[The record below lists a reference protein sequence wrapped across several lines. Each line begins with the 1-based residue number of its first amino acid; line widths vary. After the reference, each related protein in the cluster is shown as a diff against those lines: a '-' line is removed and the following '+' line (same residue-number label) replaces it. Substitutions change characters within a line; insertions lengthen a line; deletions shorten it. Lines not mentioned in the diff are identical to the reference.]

1 MNILQDIFDMLST
14 AHMKL
19 QLARHSLTKSP
30 ERSSFGHRP
39 SKPSRQ
45 VSQVYIYI
53 YIYAGQFFQSS
64 LPSMSAEQ
72 VFQASLPSKGL
83 GGRLARE
90 TCLKDVLG
98 VIGRLAWCARKTCL
112 EVFQASFPTKHLGG
126 CGLPGRP
133 SIEPGGRPSEGH
145 EIYLYIFYIYIYL
158 CEVLPPQRLG
168 RQKTKVGN
176 TRNWMASRQ
185 QGRKTKVGKT
195 RYWTWTILDMDRRQR
210 LGRPGSDRGRDMA
223 ESV

>member
-1 MNILQDIFDMLST
+1 MLST

-19 QLARHSLTKSP
+19 QLATHSLTKSP
-30 ERSSFGHRP
+30 ERSLFGHRP

-45 VSQVYIYI
+45 VSQLYIYI
-53 YIYAGQFFQSS
+53 YIYAGQVFPSS
-64 LPSMSAEQ
+64 LPSMSPEQ

-83 GGRLARE
+83 GGRLARK

-133 SIEPGGRPSEGH
+133 STEPGGRPSEGH
-145 EIYLYIFYIYIYL
+145 
-158 CEVLPPQRLG
+158 
-168 RQKTKVGN
+168 
-176 TRNWMASRQ
+176 
-185 QGRKTKVGKT
+185 
-195 RYWTWTILDMDRRQR
+195 
-210 LGRPGSDRGRDMA
+210 
-223 ESV
+223 